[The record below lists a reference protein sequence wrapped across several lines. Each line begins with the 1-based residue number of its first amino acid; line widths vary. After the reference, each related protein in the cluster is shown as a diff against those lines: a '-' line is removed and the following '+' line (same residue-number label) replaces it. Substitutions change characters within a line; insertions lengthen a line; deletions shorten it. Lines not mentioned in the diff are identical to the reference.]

1 MERERERVHLDVP
14 PLRVRHQDA
23 RRAPTSPSP
32 QITHPAS
39 PHSRVSTHILP
50 SRGTRHERTHRSV
63 AIWSFAIALRSS
75 WLVAADMLV
84 SGVLVA
90 LPLTEPVGVVPVGVD
105 VLVEASVSLPALF
118 FADCFAAFSASR
130 FCFDAE
136 GAISISPVV
145 R

>member
-14 PLRVRHQDA
+14 PLRVRHQHA
-23 RRAPTSPSP
+23 RRAPVFPSP
-32 QITHPAS
+32 QITPPAS
-39 PHSRVSTHILP
+39 PHSHVSTHILSP
-50 SRGTRHERTHRSV
+50 RRTGHERTHRSV

-90 LPLTEPVGVVPVGVD
+90 LPLMEPVGVD
-105 VLVEASVSLPALF
+105 VLVDASVSLPALF

-136 GAISISPVV
+136 GAIVATSPVV
-145 R
+145 C

>member
-14 PLRVRHQDA
+14 PLRVRHQHA

-32 QITHPAS
+32 QITPPAS

-50 SRGTRHERTHRSV
+50 SRGARHERTHRSV

-90 LPLTEPVGVVPVGVD
+90 LPLMEPVGVD
-105 VLVEASVSLPALF
+105 VLVDASASLPALF

-136 GAISISPVV
+136 GAIVATSPVV
-145 R
+145 C